1 MAKEHKNL
9 TAEPAVGT
17 DFSELPKDEQERIVK
32 SIFGVRSEWKFL
44 SKIVK
49 AKPERKLA
57 MLRELK
63 GLTQTELAKAAGIRQ
78 ADVSIAEKC
87 IDGVKYGTLRKIA
100 KCLDTPL
107 DKILF

>member
-1 MAKEHKNL
+1 MAEEHKNL
-9 TAEPAVGT
+9 VVEPAVVT
-17 DFSELPKDEQERIVK
+17 DFSKLPKEEQERIVK

-44 SKIVK
+44 SKMIK

-87 IDGVKYGTLRKIA
+87 VDDVKYGTLHKIA
-100 KCLDTPL
+100 KCLDAPL
-107 DKILF
+107 DKVLF